1 MSVKKDKCFNQ
12 IKESIK
18 GVKLDDLSWLFFI
31 LPSGKPLMIPMG
43 SAPQGRYKN
52 DLAFLQEACSTFSGA
67 KDFKG
72 KYSGSPKV
80 FHFTHEWLTDEGRM
94 LLTQGDDVIFS

>member
-12 IKESIK
+12 IKESIM
-18 GVKLDDLSWLFFI
+18 GINLDDLSWLFFM

-67 KDFKG
+67 TNFKG
-72 KYSGSPKV
+72 KYKVSPKV
-80 FHFTHEWLTDEGRM
+80 FYFRNEWLADEGKM
-94 LLTQGDDVIFS
+94 FLTQGNEVIFS

>member
-12 IKESIK
+12 MKDSIK
-18 GVKLDDLSWLFFI
+18 GIVVDDLSWLFFI

-67 KDFKG
+67 TNFKG
-72 KYSGSPKV
+72 KYNGSPQV
-80 FHFTHEWLTDEGRM
+80 FHFTNEWLADEGKM
-94 LLTQGDDVIFS
+94 LLIQGDEVIFS